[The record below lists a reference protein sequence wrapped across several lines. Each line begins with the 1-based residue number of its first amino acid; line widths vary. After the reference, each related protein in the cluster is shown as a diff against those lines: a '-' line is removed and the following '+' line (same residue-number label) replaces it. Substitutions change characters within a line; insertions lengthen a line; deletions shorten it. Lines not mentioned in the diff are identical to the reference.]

1 MRLSTKGRYA
11 VTAMMDLAIY
21 GSAGPV
27 TLADISQCQDISLSY
42 LEQLFAKLRKAKLV
56 EGVRGPGG
64 GYRLGRPASKISVA
78 EIITAVDEKLDMTQC
93 HGEGNCMD
101 GEKCLTHE
109 LWRDLSDRLYEFLD
123 GITLSDF
130 VERPEVQEV
139 ARRQSRESLRHHLLF
154 GRFAA

>member
-1 MRLSTKGRYA
+1 M
-11 VTAMMDLAIY
+11 
-21 GSAGPV
+21 
-27 TLADISQCQDISLSY
+27 
-42 LEQLFAKLRKAKLV
+42 E
-56 EGVRGPGG
+56 
-64 GYRLGRPASKISVA
+64 
-78 EIITAVDEKLDMTQC
+78 
-93 HGEGNCMD
+93 

-109 LWRDLSDRLYEFLD
+109 LWKDLSDRLYDFLD